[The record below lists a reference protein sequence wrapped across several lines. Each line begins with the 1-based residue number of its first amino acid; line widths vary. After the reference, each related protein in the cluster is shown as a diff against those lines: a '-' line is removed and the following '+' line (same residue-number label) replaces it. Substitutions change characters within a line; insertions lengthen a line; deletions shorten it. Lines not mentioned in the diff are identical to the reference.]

1 MLLDGVTVVTVE
13 QNSGVTDLK
22 YSPAV
27 DAVQEFKVQTNF
39 FSAEF
44 GQTGGAVVNMIMKSG
59 TNNFDGTAYYF
70 LRNSALNSNDWFTAR
85 AGREKQY
92 YRRDQVGGVV
102 GGPLIRN
109 KTFFFVTYE
118 YTQQKNPLSST
129 RTVPTLLQRQGD
141 FSETR
146 NAAGQVMTI
155 YNPFDTFVN
164 AAGNIERRPFPGNR
178 IPTSMMD
185 PIALK
190 ALSYFPLP
198 NTASTSITDTNNWFG
213 QGINESV
220 SRQMNLKIDHNFTTQ
235 SRLTARYSHAPSTGT
250 PPNIFGELGAAFPLN
265 NGPSVTNTH
274 SFVSEFTKT
283 QSSTSL
289 WNVRYGL
296 TYSGFTRDPIEN
308 YNLIGLGLPQYMRD
322 QADYEVFPRF
332 APDGYSPIGTEGW
345 LKMDR
350 QEGVHHFSGSYTKM
364 MGGHNIKAGS
374 EFRFNFLD
382 YAQPGYPSGGFT
394 FGRGVT
400 CRDRFSCPGNEGNGV
415 AAMLLGWPTGGD
427 FHIDPKVFTRSAYW
441 GFFVHDDWRVSQKL
455 TLNLG
460 LRYDFDVPRW
470 ETQNRHEL
478 LGSRSAVADSS
489 ARATTLAASSSSW
502 TTTGARRSTRT

>member
-1 MLLDGVTVVTVE
+1 
-13 QNSGVTDLK
+13 
-22 YSPAV
+22 
-27 DAVQEFKVQTNF
+27 
-39 FSAEF
+39 
-44 GQTGGAVVNMIMKSG
+44 
-59 TNNFDGTAYYF
+59 
-70 LRNSALNSNDWFTAR
+70 
-85 AGREKQY
+85 
-92 YRRDQVGGVV
+92 
-102 GGPLIRN
+102 
-109 KTFFFVTYE
+109 
-118 YTQQKNPLSST
+118 
-129 RTVPTLLQRQGD
+129 
-141 FSETR
+141 
-146 NAAGQVMTI
+146 MTI

-213 QGINESV
+213 QGLNESV

-235 SRLTARYSHAPSTGT
+235 SRLTARYSHAPSTST

-274 SFVSEFTKT
+274 SFVTEFTKT

-308 YNLIGLGLPQYMRD
+308 YNLTGLGLPQYMRD

-382 YAQPGYPSGGFT
+382 YAQPGYPSGGFN

-470 ETQNRHEL
+470 ETQNRQSYWDLEAQSPIQVP
-478 LGSRSAVADSS
+478 GYDTRGVIRFVDDD
-489 ARATTLAASSSSW
+489 
-502 TTTGARRSTRT
+502 RRSPFDADMNNVQPRIGLRTPSIPRHRSVAATGCSSR

>member
-1 MLLDGVTVVTVE
+1 M
-13 QNSGVTDLK
+13 
-22 YSPAV
+22 
-27 DAVQEFKVQTNF
+27 
-39 FSAEF
+39 
-44 GQTGGAVVNMIMKSG
+44 
-59 TNNFDGTAYYF
+59 
-70 LRNSALNSNDWFTAR
+70 
-85 AGREKQY
+85 
-92 YRRDQVGGVV
+92 V

-118 YTQQKNPLSST
+118 HTEQKNPLSST

-190 ALSYFPLP
+190 ALAYFPLP

-213 QGINESV
+213 QGINQSV

-274 SFVSEFTKT
+274 SFVTEFTRT

-296 TYSGFTRDPIEN
+296 TYSGYTRDPIEN
-308 YNLIGLGLPQYMRD
+308 YNLTGLGLPQYMRD

-382 YAQPGYPSGGFT
+382 YAQPGYPSGGFNVRQGCHLQGSVLLSGQRGQRRWPRCSSAGPPAAIFIST
-394 FGRGVT
+394 RRSSRGRPIGGSLST
-400 CRDRFSCPGNEGNGV
+400 T
-415 AAMLLGWPTGGD
+415 TGGSR
-427 FHIDPKVFTRSAYW
+427 KSSRESRSAL
-441 GFFVHDDWRVSQKL
+441 RL
-455 TLNLG
+455 RRAALG
-460 LRYDFDVPRW
+460 NA
-470 ETQNRHEL
+470 ESHEL
-478 LGSRSAVADSS
+478 LGPRSAVADTS
-489 ARATTLAASSSSW
+489 AWLRHS
-502 TTTGARRSTRT
+502 RRHQVR